1 MNGMHSKRKIRE
13 KYPQLDGHLSE
24 LYTGKKLILAF
35 EINFIICLIK
45 GHSSIEN
52 NPVINRFRKEV
63 KDIFKKGVTV
73 WVRVTIRGVTIMSRH
88 SIYYYI
94 FKSLRRPFLTKYI
107 MMISSIKP
115 ISVSF
120 FYEFNKK
127 I

>member
-24 LYTGKKLILAF
+24 LYTGKTSILAF
-35 EINFIICLIK
+35 EINFINYYICNLGSFIDREQSRNK
-45 GHSSIEN
+45 SIQERSEKN
-52 NPVINRFRKEV
+52 FDLKVFWNK
-63 KDIFKKGVTV
+63 
-73 WVRVTIRGVTIMSRH
+73 S
-88 SIYYYI
+88 YI
-94 FKSLRRPFLTKYI
+94 FKSLQRPFSTKFI

-120 FYEFNKK
+120 SQ